1 MIEFFY
7 RKPQDSKIKLLY
19 MGGATWK
26 YKSMFD
32 IDIDED
38 SFCDIL
44 VANGVEVFSFD
55 LSNTDYNDVLNKAK
69 TLIKDFKIDYAMGY
83 SFGCIAASECAL
95 ELDLLGI
102 ILLDP
107 FSPPGPIKSIE
118 IGDQFKYQIADI
130 KETLDTKTFIK
141 EHIKDAHIKTLSD
154 TDILLSPTFPKKLV
168 SDGKFSTLPAW
179 TDIKSIN
186 CPIYCAF
193 TNTAKDFVKNYYGE
207 YKQKTYGNNTHWILL
222 EDGRFELAKDIL
234 EFINSNSEV

>member
-1 MIEFFY
+1 MDFFH

-19 MGGATWK
+19 LGGATWK

-44 VANGVEVFSFD
+44 VANGIEVFSFD
-55 LSNTDYNDVLNKAK
+55 LSNTDYNDVLNKTK
-69 TLIKDFKIDYAMGY
+69 MLVKNFEIDYIMGY

-95 ELDLLGI
+95 ELNLSGI

-107 FSPPGPIKSIE
+107 FSPPAPIKNTE
-118 IGDQFKYQIADI
+118 IDNQFKYQISDI

-141 EHIKDAHIKTLSD
+141 EHIKQAHIKTLSD
-154 TDILLSPTFPKKLV
+154 SDILMSPTFPKKLV

-179 TDIKSIN
+179 TEVNNIS
-186 CPIYCAF
+186 CPIYAAF
-193 TNTAKDFVKNYYGE
+193 TNTAKDFVKNYYKVAE
-207 YKQKTYGNNTHWILL
+207 QKTYANNTHWILL
-222 EDGRFELAKDIL
+222 EDGRVELAKDIL
-234 EFINSNSEV
+234 EFVHANKVL